1 MHKKLQFFKYL
12 RLGGVKTTNAVG
24 TTMYEMEKST
34 GKPHLLYTMRLFCF
48 SHFLDPHSSWSNSA

>member
-48 SHFLDPHSSWSNSA
+48 SHFLDPHSS